1 MNLAPI
7 CLVAHRRPALTAR
20 CLAALANCPEARD
33 SELHVYIDGPRD
45 TSEALLTQ
53 QVAALCR
60 AARGFAAVHVTERER
75 NAGMAQA
82 VMAAIDTTLAGH
94 ECAIVVEDDLL
105 VAPGFLS
112 FMNRGLQAYGGNAE
126 VMGISGYV
134 MQDLRV
140 SLGER
145 AVFSRR
151 AACWGWAVWARS
163 WHRLDRSRERLLE
176 RIASTGLAAFLD
188 PEGGMS
194 MTNKLCQGVLGH
206 DNSWSPMWFASVALA
221 DGLFLYPPV
230 SLLNNIGF
238 DGDGTHKLAT
248 SAYDVALHDGDAD
261 FPLPLEV
268 KEHPSIDALFVDAY
282 RQSRLQ
288 RAKDEKVA
296 ADGPM

>member
-1 MNLAPI
+1 MNPVPI
-7 CLVAHRRPALTAR
+7 CLVAHRRPALTAF
-20 CLAALANCPEARD
+20 CLAALADCPEARD
-33 SELHVYIDGPRD
+33 SELHVFVDGPRD
-45 TSEALLTQ
+45 KGEALLTQ

-60 AARGFAAVHVTERER
+60 TARGFAAVHVAEREW

-82 VMAAIDTTLAGH
+82 VVAAIDTMLAKY

-105 VAPGFLS
+105 VAPGFLT
-112 FMNRGLQAYGGNAE
+112 FMNRGLQAYGGDAE

-134 MQDLRV
+134 MQDLRG

-163 WHRLDRSRERLLE
+163 WRRLDRSRERLLE

-194 MTNKLCQGVLGH
+194 MTNRLRQGVLGQ

-230 SLLNNIGF
+230 SLVNNIGF

-248 SAYDVALHDGDAD
+248 SAYDVALHDRDAD
-261 FPLPLEV
+261 FLLPLEV
-268 KEHPSIDALFVDAY
+268 KEHPVIDALFVEAY
-282 RQSRLQ
+282 RKSHLQ
-288 RAKDEKVA
+288 RLKDEKVA
-296 ADGPM
+296 AHGPM